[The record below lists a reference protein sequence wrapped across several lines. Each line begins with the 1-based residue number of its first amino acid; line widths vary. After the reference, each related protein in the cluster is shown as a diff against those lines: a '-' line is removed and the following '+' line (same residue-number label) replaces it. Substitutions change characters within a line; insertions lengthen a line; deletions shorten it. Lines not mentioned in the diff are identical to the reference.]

1 VFCHA
6 RLRPPSE
13 AAASGDGP
21 LEVISGDLRIYTPDG
36 TEIGGLSG
44 YTVKRATRA
53 AQLSATEGVGDLLYE
68 VVWRDRAPA
77 PAMPPADFLPS
88 PEATAAESD
97 PFSAYLAAEG
107 VDAAGRAALLGDL
120 ERLAWSYALVTLERM
135 GWDRRAGET
144 LEPESLRQRLGVAD
158 EHRKLFRRM
167 FELLAA
173 AGVLEIQGDGF
184 GVVVGADDP
193 LPAELPAD
201 PEELAD
207 RMAARYPHGS
217 NEIGCS
223 GARRARWGTCWRGA
237 PIR

>member
-1 VFCHA
+1 MTAPLKSVPGKRNLAPPFPGEETLERDVPTRFVKTTDGVHA
-6 RLRPPSE
+6 
-13 AAASGDGP
+13 AG
-21 LEVISGDLRIYTPDG
+21 
-36 TEIGGLSG
+36 
-44 YTVKRATRA
+44 
-53 AQLSATEGVGDLLYE
+53 
-68 VVWRDRAPA
+68 
-77 PAMPPADFLPS
+77 PPALLR
-88 PEATAAESD
+88 A
-97 PFSAYLAAEG
+97 LARPAC
-107 VDAAGRAALLGDL
+107 
-120 ERLAWSYALVTLERM
+120 SYALVALERLS
-135 GWDRRAGET
+135 WDRRAGWT
-144 LEPESLRQRLGVAD
+144 PEPESLRQRLGVAD